1 MKVNQCQKKMDRCD
15 PANIP
20 LLWINLDTAMKRRA
34 RMNWAINQG
43 GWKACRFSAIDA
55 ADRRQRLVAIP
66 NLLRAGIPLPGLYR
80 AEEADSM
87 RITSRHELAC
97 LASWKHLLIKAK
109 KTETPSGWVLLM
121 EDDVGAS
128 LATPDSWAHSLLDLI
143 DFCPKGT
150 VLIQLAPI
158 SADVRHSLAN
168 LWFQS
173 HGSCLSVSKE
183 TIRSHGNG
191 AVLLNK
197 EGIDRLIDRLLL
209 VINRLKKNWHPF
221 LYPWLI
227 RPVADKWIYGS
238 LPHGSCQVATYP
250 HFCLE
255 AEESSLHIKH
265 VESYHK
271 PSRRIT
277 LSIWERDKREE
288 MLRSQLIWDSI
299 TN

>member
-1 MKVNQCQKKMDRCD
+1 MSRCD
-15 PANIP
+15 PASIP
-20 LLWINLDTAMKRRA
+20 LLWINLDTAKRRRA

-43 GWKACRFSAIDA
+43 GWKASRFSAIDA
-55 ADRRQRLVAIP
+55 ADRRQRLLAIP
-66 NLLRAGIPLPGLYR
+66 NPLRPGIPLPGLYR
-80 AEEADSM
+80 SEEGDSM
-87 RITSRHELAC
+87 RITCRHELAC

-109 KTETPSGWVLLM
+109 KTETPSGWFLLM

-158 SADVRHSLAN
+158 SADVRHRLAN
-168 LWFQS
+168 LWFKS

-209 VINRLKKNWHPF
+209 VINRLKRN
-221 LYPWLI
+221 
-227 RPVADKWIYGS
+227 
-238 LPHGSCQVATYP
+238 
-250 HFCLE
+250 FCYMLC
-255 AEESSLHIKH
+255 
-265 VESYHK
+265 
-271 PSRRIT
+271 
-277 LSIWERDKREE
+277 RDKVSGNARV
-288 MLRSQLIWDSI
+288 
-299 TN
+299 